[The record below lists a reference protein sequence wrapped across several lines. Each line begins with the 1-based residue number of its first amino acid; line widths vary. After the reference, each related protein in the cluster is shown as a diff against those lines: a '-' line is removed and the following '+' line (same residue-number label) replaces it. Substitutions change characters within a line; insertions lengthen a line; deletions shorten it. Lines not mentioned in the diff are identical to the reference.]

1 MTSYQAAVGFF
12 ALLKVPAV
20 AADEEV
26 ACGWGDSNAGERRN
40 LEGRA
45 RPVFVV
51 CIIPSR
57 PLLLLARE
65 PDPPRAN
72 LSKKHDCPTAHTFC
86 IYSPCVSAIFNT
98 LLHFASRPRRRL
110 RYVSLHHH
118 GSATRSRR
126 IPADLWSET
135 LAAQPPRDMR
145 LPPIA
150 SNTGNSLRAKT
161 GKRP

>member
-1 MTSYQAAVGFF
+1 MACDGLESKLTSYQAAVGFF

-57 PLLLLARE
+57 PLLLLACIVILQRRE
-65 PDPPRAN
+65 SLTHHERTCRR
-72 LSKKHDCPTAHTFC
+72 SMTAQRLTHSASIRHAYQPFPIPYC
-86 IYSPCVSAIFNT
+86 IS
-98 LLHFASRPRRRL
+98 LLDRGAALGTYLYIIMAALPEVVASLLTSGPVERDA
-110 RYVSLHHH
+110 
-118 GSATRSRR
+118 GSATS
-126 IPADLWSET
+126 T
-135 LAAQPPRDMR
+135 
-145 LPPIA
+145 
-150 SNTGNSLRAKT
+150 
-161 GKRP
+161 